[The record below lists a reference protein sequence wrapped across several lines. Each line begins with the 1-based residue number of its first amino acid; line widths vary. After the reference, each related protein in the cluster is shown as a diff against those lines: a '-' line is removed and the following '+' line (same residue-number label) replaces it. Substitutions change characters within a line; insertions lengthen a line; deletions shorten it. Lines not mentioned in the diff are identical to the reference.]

1 MPEKTDVLNR
11 VRAALSS
18 ALTMEPGF
26 TPEHIE
32 CDDEGVL
39 ILKGEVQSVKA
50 KKLALEAVAA
60 LPDVS
65 GIVDRLRVAPASAM
79 GDAEISAHL
88 RNAFVG
94 EPSFEALVIAERVG
108 DTVTS
113 IKGVP
118 VDPLGRV
125 EIEVDSGVVILNGQV
140 PGLDSKRLAGV
151 LAWWVPGT
159 RDVIN
164 GLVEPLGDDT
174 PGMLQ
179 EAVRIVLDKDPFV
192 NAGQIRV
199 GAKGRVVRLTGLV
212 ASDAERSMAER
223 DAWYVFGIDD
233 VINEIEVGA

>member
-1 MPEKTDVLNR
+1 MPEKADILNR
-11 VRAALSS
+11 VRSALSS
-18 ALTMEPGF
+18 ALPMEPDF

-60 LPDVS
+60 LPEVS
-65 GIVDRLRVAPASAM
+65 GIVDRLRVTPASPM
-79 GDAEISAHL
+79 GDAEIRAHL
-88 RNAFVG
+88 RDAFAQ
-94 EPSFEALVIAERVG
+94 EPGFAALEIAERG
-108 DTVTS
+108 GNTLTLF
-113 IKGVP
+113 KGAP
-118 VDPLGRV
+118 TGPLGRI
-125 EIEVDSGVVILNGQV
+125 EIEVDNGVVILNGRV

-192 NAGQIRV
+192 NAPQIRV

-212 ASDAERSMAER
+212 SSDAERAMAER
-223 DAWYVFGIDD
+223 DAWYVFGVDD